1 MKPLRSSAPAHS
13 ILNPAFDYT
22 DAANTDIA
30 ARFRRM
36 QREQADIAR
45 ARAEQQAREA
55 ARTNVR
61 TIPRK
66 ERKA

>member
-1 MKPLRSSAPAHS
+1 MKALRSTAPASS

-22 DAANTDIA
+22 DAANTDLG
-30 ARFRRM
+30 ARFRRI
-36 QREQADIAR
+36 QREQAEIAK
-45 ARAEQQAREA
+45 ARAEQQARET